1 MVELVIKAAFA
12 VSVASLVVAYFGL
25 LLRSDPYEAPNW
37 VVVGLFVGMAG
48 MVVSAIAAL
57 VAKALGVI

>member
-1 MVELVIKAAFA
+1 MVEVVIKAAVA
-12 VSVASLVVAYFGL
+12 ASVASLVVAYLGL
-25 LLRSDPYEAPNW
+25 LFRSDPHEAPNW

-48 MVVSAIAAL
+48 IVISAVAAL

>member
-1 MVELVIKAAFA
+1 MVELVIKAAA
-12 VSVASLVVAYFGL
+12 AASVTSLVVAYLGL
-25 LLRSDPYEAPNW
+25 VFRSDPYEAPNW

-48 MVVSAIAAL
+48 IVISAVAAL